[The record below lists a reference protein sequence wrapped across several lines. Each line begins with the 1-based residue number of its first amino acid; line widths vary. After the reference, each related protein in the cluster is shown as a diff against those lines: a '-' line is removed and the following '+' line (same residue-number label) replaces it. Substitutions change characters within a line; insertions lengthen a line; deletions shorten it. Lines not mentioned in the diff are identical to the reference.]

1 MLTTTSRW
9 VSNYSIPF
17 VGKRMKEEPGEA
29 QVLTK
34 KKERITIMKTMLKE
48 IKKVMKAFIANYKN
62 AMSIYGEAICKG
74 RGCACA

>member
-1 MLTTTSRW
+1 
-9 VSNYSIPF
+9 
-17 VGKRMKEEPGEA
+17 MKEESDEA

-48 IKKVMKAFIANYKN
+48 IKKVMKSFIANYLN
-62 AMSIYGEAICKG
+62 AMSLYGEAISRG

>member
-1 MLTTTSRW
+1 
-9 VSNYSIPF
+9 
-17 VGKRMKEEPGEA
+17 MKEEPGEA

-48 IKKVMKAFIANYKN
+48 IKKVMKAFIANYLY
-62 AMSIYGEAICKG
+62 AMSLYGEAICRG

>member
-1 MLTTTSRW
+1 
-9 VSNYSIPF
+9 
-17 VGKRMKEEPGEA
+17 MKEEPGEA

-48 IKKVMKAFIANYKN
+48 IKKVMKTFIADYLN
-62 AMSIYGEAICKG
+62 AMSLHGKAICKG

>member
-1 MLTTTSRW
+1 
-9 VSNYSIPF
+9 
-17 VGKRMKEEPGEA
+17 MKEEPGEA

-48 IKKVMKAFIANYKN
+48 IKKVMKAFIANNKN
-62 AMSIYGEAICKG
+62 TMSIYGEAICKG

>member
-1 MLTTTSRW
+1 
-9 VSNYSIPF
+9 
-17 VGKRMKEEPGEA
+17 MKEEPGEA

-48 IKKVMKAFIANYKN
+48 FKKVMKSFIANYLN
-62 AMSIYGEAICKG
+62 SMSLYGEAICKG

>member
-1 MLTTTSRW
+1 
-9 VSNYSIPF
+9 
-17 VGKRMKEEPGEA
+17 MKEESDEA

-48 IKKVMKAFIANYKN
+48 IKKVMKSFIANYLN
-62 AMSIYGEAICKG
+62 AMSLYGEAISKG